1 MTARRDGDGKIVGD
15 AKEDGLREVG
25 EVWGFDEWY
34 SRNLYETRSVYGVR
48 RGQAVVVKSETRSY
62 AADDGGVRLG
72 ELEHG
77 YNESW
82 STVWNRYTE
91 GGQLEGAVGW
101 TVGKSTVEVVKDTR
115 VGDGLMAQ
123 RTESMT
129 KNEYGVVMGQAVVMR
144 SETQSWGAGSD
155 GKRVSDSSAH
165 GYTRSVTRVENRY
178 DVEGQLTNV
187 RGWTDTLT
195 TQGTYKSVEDWG
207 ERCWAGKRWWWCLTR
222 RWGCLMTRCMEGRA
236 IRWDG

>member
-1 MTARRDGDGKIVGD
+1 MAKSVTESWALDSGGNRIDDRRGMGYNTSETTVEYRYNGKGQMERAEGWTRGETSSGKLLTARRDGDGKIVGD

-82 STVWNRYTE
+82 STVWNRYSPL
-91 GGQLEGAVGW
+91 GQLEGAVGW

-165 GYTRSVTRVENRY
+165 GYTRSVRRVEKP
-178 DVEGQLTNV
+178 V
-187 RGWTDTLT
+187 
-195 TQGTYKSVEDWG
+195 
-207 ERCWAGKRWWWCLTR
+207 
-222 RWGCLMTRCMEGRA
+222 
-236 IRWDG
+236 